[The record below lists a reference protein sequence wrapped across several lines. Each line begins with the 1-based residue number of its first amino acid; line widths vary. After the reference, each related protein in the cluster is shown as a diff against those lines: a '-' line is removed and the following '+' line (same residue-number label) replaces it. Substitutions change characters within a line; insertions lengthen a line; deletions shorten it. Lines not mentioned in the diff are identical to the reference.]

1 MTTEVPLVL
10 WLFVVNLGLVFGA
23 GVYEQRIVAPRWLVP
38 GSGQRAR
45 WDAAAARL
53 DDVGRRFWV
62 FAATIPFTV
71 LTFTSLAL
79 AWRAGDAAHA
89 WWLAAA
95 ALAAIERLATAGYF
109 IPVMIRLMRAAHH
122 ADPCGPPR
130 AVATRWSR
138 LNALRHVLVL
148 AAWLASLRAFELAGG
163 G

>member
-23 GVYEQRIVAPRWLVP
+23 GVYEQRIVAPGWLVP

-109 IPVMIRLMRAAHH
+109 IPVMIRLMRAAD
-122 ADPCGPPR
+122 APDVV

>member
-109 IPVMIRLMRAAHH
+109 IPVMIRLMRAAD
-122 ADPCGPPR
+122 APDVV

>member
-38 GSGQRAR
+38 GSGQPAR

-109 IPVMIRLMRAAHH
+109 IPVMIRLMRAAD
-122 ADPCGPPR
+122 APDVV

>member
-1 MTTEVPLVL
+1 MTTDVPLVL

-71 LTFTSLAL
+71 LTLTSLAL

-109 IPVMIRLMRAAHH
+109 IPVMIRLMRAAD
-122 ADPCGPPR
+122 APDVV